1 MCHVLS
7 FSFLLFPPGWWEK
20 YSRLGEIT
28 LLNFA
33 WFADSCNNSCA
44 TRLRRVASERAR
56 ARSDPPRIA
65 GHDLAWVSHDEAC
78 RSVRCLLTHCRARL
92 LRLSLSLSPRGNK
105 YKSWAY
111 ASEVLF
117 GVIRVTALSAL
128 LQPLKDRRRFS
139 GREIFQ
145 TSFLFYLFS
154 LCFSLLL
161 SLSLSFSKR
170 VSVLA
175 ARRIRGRNWWK
186 EFVEIKKVGFA
197 MQFVFFASGNHET
210 WWNH

>member
-1 MCHVLS
+1 MRDALA
-7 FSFLLFPPGWWEK
+7 K
-20 YSRLGEIT
+20 SRERASARPLGPASYRGTRSGLGE
-28 LLNFA
+28 
-33 WFADSCNNSCA
+33 
-44 TRLRRVASERAR
+44 
-56 ARSDPPRIA
+56 PR
-65 GHDLAWVSHDEAC
+65 
-78 RSVRCLLTHCRARL
+78 RSVPQRAVLAYTLRRARL